1 MLLMES
7 CNKFIDQKLEQ
18 LRLILTIKLFEKVE
32 RFSVVVAEIA
42 TPLAAVIG
50 SMIALVLAIKTDSF
64 KIFLVSFAWILSLV
78 ICYYIGGKLQNA
90 CQKTLESNPSS
101 IGNQEYLDV
110 VTLLNLVGAVGSLLL
125 GIYFAIKLSYFQA
138 SIIGLGVA
146 LLFTY
151 SAWLTLQPVLLT
163 TYVQESSSAG
173 LDAIAILVLANKIY
187 LRANKIIFGL
197 LTAIGTVLLVQAL
210 FNSFGKP
217 DEILMGGFQGFLG
230 FILVI
235 AGLTAPFACYVL
247 FVFSYMLLD
256 VLRAMLGLGK
266 PNLPV
271 KPVEDLRSNDSSLD
285 SGISAATA
293 KKIGLPVKPVEDL
306 RSNDSSLDS
315 GISAATAKKIGLILI
330 ALIVGLTVVIKG
342 QELYSDYQ
350 AKAEVRRID
359 EEQKKAEEAAQKA
372 AAEAESARVEAFTSN
387 ARKYIKKPSLDLVLD
402 SQINALYRQ
411 IFRNNTS
418 AFEGYFSESNE
429 VTEVDGLLL
438 APGCR
443 KDQCDQFK
451 ALAIVD
457 LKETKVSAIVI
468 MGNDVRLFGLEEADA
483 PSSVKK
489 WLMTNRRQ

>member
-64 KIFLVSFAWILSLV
+64 QIFLASFAWILSLV

-197 LTAIGTVLLVQAL
+197 LTAIGTFLLVQAL

-217 DEILMGGFQGFLG
+217 AEILMGGFQGFLG

-266 PNLPV
+266 PN
-271 KPVEDLRSNDSSLD
+271 
-285 SGISAATA
+285 
-293 KKIGLPVKPVEDL
+293 LPVKPVEDL

>member
-1 MLLMES
+1 
-7 CNKFIDQKLEQ
+7 
-18 LRLILTIKLFEKVE
+18 LTIKLFEKVE

-64 KIFLVSFAWILSLV
+64 QIFLVSFAWILSLV

-125 GIYFAIKLSYFQA
+125 GIYFAIKFSYFQA

-151 SAWLTLQPVLLT
+151 SAWLTLQPALLT

-187 LRANKIIFGL
+187 LRANKIIFGF

-235 AGLTAPFACYVL
+235 AGLTAPFACYIL

-266 PNLPV
+266 PNLPA

-285 SGISAATA
+285 SGISA
-293 KKIGLPVKPVEDL
+293 D
-306 RSNDSSLDS
+306 
-315 GISAATAKKIGLILI
+315 TAKKIGLILI

-350 AKAEVRRID
+350 AKAEVRRVD

-411 IFRNNTS
+411 IFGNNTS

-429 VTEVDGLLL
+429 VTEEDGLLL

>member
-64 KIFLVSFAWILSLV
+64 QIFLVSFAWILSLV

-293 KKIGLPVKPVEDL
+293 KKIGL
-306 RSNDSSLDS
+306 
-315 GISAATAKKIGLILI
+315 ILI

-411 IFRNNTS
+411 IFGNNTS

>member
-1 MLLMES
+1 MLRFELES
-7 CNKFIDQKLEQ
+7 
-18 LRLILTIKLFEKVE
+18 
-32 RFSVVVAEIA
+32 
-42 TPLAAVIG
+42 
-50 SMIALVLAIKTDSF
+50 
-64 KIFLVSFAWILSLV
+64 

-235 AGLTAPFACYVL
+235 AGLTAPFACYIL

-266 PNLPV
+266 PNLPA

-285 SGISAATA
+285 SGISA
-293 KKIGLPVKPVEDL
+293 D
-306 RSNDSSLDS
+306 
-315 GISAATAKKIGLILI
+315 TAKKIGLILI

-350 AKAEVRRID
+350 AKAEVRRVD

-411 IFRNNTS
+411 IFGNNTS

-429 VTEVDGLLL
+429 VTEEDGLLL

>member
-64 KIFLVSFAWILSLV
+64 QIFLVSFAWILSLV

-151 SAWLTLQPVLLT
+151 SEWLTLQPVLLT

-293 KKIGLPVKPVEDL
+293 KKIGL
-306 RSNDSSLDS
+306 
-315 GISAATAKKIGLILI
+315 ILI

-411 IFRNNTS
+411 IFGNNTS

>member
-1 MLLMES
+1 MES

-64 KIFLVSFAWILSLV
+64 QIFLASFAWILSLV

-90 CQKTLESNPSS
+90 CQKTLENNPSS

-197 LTAIGTVLLVQAL
+197 LTAIGTFLLVQAL

-217 DEILMGGFQGFLG
+217 AEILMGGFQGFLG

-266 PNLPV
+266 PN
-271 KPVEDLRSNDSSLD
+271 
-285 SGISAATA
+285 
-293 KKIGLPVKPVEDL
+293 LPVKPVEDL

>member
-64 KIFLVSFAWILSLV
+64 QIFLASFAWILSLV

-197 LTAIGTVLLVQAL
+197 LTAIGTFLLVQAL

-266 PNLPV
+266 PN
-271 KPVEDLRSNDSSLD
+271 
-285 SGISAATA
+285 
-293 KKIGLPVKPVEDL
+293 LPVKPVEDL

-411 IFRNNTS
+411 IFGNNTS

>member
-64 KIFLVSFAWILSLV
+64 QIFLVSFAWILSLV

-293 KKIGLPVKPVEDL
+293 KKIGL
-306 RSNDSSLDS
+306 
-315 GISAATAKKIGLILI
+315 ILI

-411 IFRNNTS
+411 IFENNTS

>member
-1 MLLMES
+1 MES

-18 LRLILTIKLFEKVE
+18 LRLILTVKLFEKVE

-64 KIFLVSFAWILSLV
+64 QIFLVSFAWILSLV

-125 GIYFAIKLSYFQA
+125 GIYFAIKFSYFQA

-235 AGLTAPFACYVL
+235 AGLTAPFACYIL

-266 PNLPV
+266 PNLPA

-285 SGISAATA
+285 SGISA
-293 KKIGLPVKPVEDL
+293 D
-306 RSNDSSLDS
+306 
-315 GISAATAKKIGLILI
+315 TAKKIGLILI

-350 AKAEVRRID
+350 AKAEVRRVD

-411 IFRNNTS
+411 IFGNNTS

-429 VTEVDGLLL
+429 VTEEDGLLL

>member
-64 KIFLVSFAWILSLV
+64 QIFLASFAWILSLV

-90 CQKTLESNPSS
+90 CQKTLENNPSS

-197 LTAIGTVLLVQAL
+197 LTAIGTFLLVQAL

-217 DEILMGGFQGFLG
+217 AEILMGGFQGFLG

-266 PNLPV
+266 PN
-271 KPVEDLRSNDSSLD
+271 
-285 SGISAATA
+285 
-293 KKIGLPVKPVEDL
+293 LPVKPVEDL